1 MKKGNSFWLSYAD
14 LMTSLFFVMLV
25 LYALTFVKLK
35 AERET
40 YRLQAEEFEKIQ
52 ALQNAI
58 KDIDSTGK
66 YFEYNDEYKKHILK
80 LQVQFDKG
88 SSNIQNLS
96 AITRIELVEAGRKI
110 QKLVERYKDEK
121 NIRYLVLIEGQAS
134 KDRYSRN
141 FELSYERSLALLEF
155 WERNNVKLR
164 TLDNCELVLAGSGTG
179 GVPREAKQSK
189 NQRFLIQIIPKIG
202 TL

>member
-35 AERET
+35 MEREKF
-40 YRLQAEEFEKIQ
+40 RLQAEQFKKIQ
-52 ALQNAI
+52 ALQKAI
-58 KDIDSTGK
+58 EDIDPDDK
-66 YFEYNDEYKKHILK
+66 YFEYSDDYKKHILK
-80 LQVQFDKG
+80 LQVQFQSG

-96 AITRIELVEAGRKI
+96 STTRTELINAGKKIQNLVES
-110 QKLVERYKDEK
+110 YKDEK

-134 KDRYSRN
+134 KDKYSRN

-155 WERNNVKLR
+155 WEENSVALR
-164 TLDNCELVLAGSGTG
+164 QLDNCELILAGSGTG
-179 GVPREAKQSK
+179 GVPREQTESK

>member
-40 YRLQAEEFEKIQ
+40 YRLQAEQFKKIQ
-52 ALQNAI
+52 ALQKAI
-58 KDIDSTGK
+58 EDIDPTDK
-66 YFEYNDEYKKHILK
+66 YFEYNEEYKKHILK
-80 LQVQFDKG
+80 LQVQFGKG
-88 SSNIQNLS
+88 SANIQKLPTS
-96 AITRIELVEAGRKI
+96 TKRELVEAGKKI
-110 QKLVERYKDEK
+110 QTLVNNYKDEK

-134 KDRYSRN
+134 LDSYSRN
-141 FELSYERSLALLEF
+141 FELSYERALSLLEF
-155 WERNNVKLR
+155 WEANHVNLRKLE
-164 TLDNCELVLAGSGTG
+164 NCELILSGSGTG
-179 GVPREAKQSK
+179 GVPRDKNEDK

>member
-40 YRLQAEEFEKIQ
+40 YRLQAEEFKKIQ
-52 ALQNAI
+52 ALQKAI
-58 KDIDSTGK
+58 EDIDPTGK
-66 YFEYNDEYKKHILK
+66 YFEYNDLYKKHILK

-88 SSNIQNLS
+88 SSNIQTLS
-96 AITRIELVEAGRKI
+96 SSTRRELIEAGQKI
-110 QKLVERYKDEK
+110 QTLVNNYKDEK

-134 KDRYSRN
+134 LDSYSRN
-141 FELSYERSLALLEF
+141 FELSYARSLSLLAF
-155 WERNNVKLR
+155 WESNDVKLR
-164 TLDNCELVLAGSGTG
+164 QLENCELVMSGSGTG
-179 GVPREAKQSK
+179 GVPRDKNESK

>member
-179 GVPREAKQSK
+179 GVPRAAKQSK

>member
-35 AERET
+35 IERENF
-40 YRLQAEEFEKIQ
+40 RLEAEKFKKIE
-52 ALQNAI
+52 ALQKAI
-58 KDIDSTGK
+58 EDIDPTDK
-66 YFEYNDEYKKHILK
+66 YFEYNEDYKKHILK
-80 LQVQFDKG
+80 LEVQFEKG
-88 SSNIQNLS
+88 SSNILNLSSKTRNELVNAGKKIQNL
-96 AITRIELVEAGRKI
+96 VES
-110 QKLVERYKDEK
+110 YKDEK

-134 KDRYSRN
+134 KDSYFRN

-155 WERNNVKLR
+155 WERNNVTLR
-164 TLDNCELVLAGSGTG
+164 QLENCELVLSGSGTG
-179 GVPREAKQSK
+179 GVPRERQESK

>member
-1 MKKGNSFWLSYAD
+1 MKKENSFWLSYAD

-40 YRLQAEEFEKIQ
+40 YRLQAEQYTKIQ
-52 ALQNAI
+52 ALQQAI

-66 YFEYNDEYKKHILK
+66 YFEYNDDYKKHILK
-80 LQVQFDKG
+80 LQVQFNSG
-88 SSNIQNLS
+88 SSNINNVSTSTQKDL
-96 AITRIELVEAGRKI
+96 IEAGEKI
-110 QKLVERYKDEK
+110 QTLVNKYKNEK

-134 KDRYSRN
+134 MDRYSRN
-141 FELSYERSLALLEF
+141 FELSYERALALLEF
-155 WERNNVKLR
+155 WEDNNVNLRKLE
-164 TLDNCELVLAGSGTG
+164 NCELVLSGSGTG
-179 GVPREAKQSK
+179 GVPRDKNESK